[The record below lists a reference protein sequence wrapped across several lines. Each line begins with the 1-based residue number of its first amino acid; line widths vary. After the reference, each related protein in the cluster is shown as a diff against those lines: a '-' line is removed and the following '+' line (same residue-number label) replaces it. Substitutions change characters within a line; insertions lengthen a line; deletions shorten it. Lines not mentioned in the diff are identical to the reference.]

1 MKIFHAITDAEI
13 VPVFYDK
20 TGIKPNILISYAYQ
34 EGNISKLVKTYR
46 SMIGSLYLDS
56 GAFSVFTGA
65 SKMDVREYAAF
76 LNRYGDHFDAC
87 FTMDDRFD
95 DAEHNLDN
103 QLFLEQ
109 KLSRK
114 SWKPIPVIH
123 DYLQPVAEFRTYVGL
138 EHKYIA
144 LGSLGARK
152 KISRQVL
159 EEIQEKFPKIKIH
172 MFGQLNMKLLEKYRP
187 FSADSAGWAHQAG
200 IGGTVNYWR
209 PADNKRYSYSYGGAD
224 SNNAKHIKN
233 SPFWEEIKDFLHKTF
248 KYTYN
253 DLHSYLPRQILNIYA
268 TIQFEKYINSMK

>member
-65 SKMDVREYAAF
+65 SKVDVREYAAF
-76 LNRYGDHFDAC
+76 LNRYGDYFDAC

-109 KLSRK
+109 ELYRK

-138 EHKYIA
+138 GHKYIA

-152 KISRQVL
+152 KISRQVI
-159 EEIQEKFPKIKIH
+159 EEIQKEYPTIKIH
-172 MFGQLNMKLLEKYRP
+172 MFGQLNMKLLKQYRP
-187 FSADSAGWAHQAG
+187 YSADSAGWAHQAG
-200 IGGTVNYWR
+200 RGGTVYYWR
-209 PADNKRYSYSYGGAD
+209 ATDNKRYSYSYGGAE
-224 SNNAKHIKN
+224 STQAKHIKN
-233 SPFWEEIKDFLHKTF
+233 SPFWREIEDFLRKNF

-253 DLHSYLPRQILNIYA
+253 DLHNYLPRQILNIYA
-268 TIQFEKYINSMK
+268 TIQFENYVNSLK

>member
-1 MKIFHAITDAEI
+1 MKIFHAISNAEI

-76 LNRYGDHFDAC
+76 LNRYGDNFDAC

-109 KLSRK
+109 ELSRK

-123 DYLQPVAEFRTYVGL
+123 DYLQPVAEFRMYVGL

-144 LGSLGARK
+144 LGSLGARR
-152 KISRQVL
+152 KISRQVI
-159 EEIQEKFPKIKIH
+159 EEIQKEFPTIKIH
-172 MFGQLNMKLLEKYRP
+172 MFGQLNMKLLKQYRP
-187 FSADSAGWAHQAG
+187 YSADSAGWAHQAG
-200 IGGTVNYWR
+200 IGGTVYYWR
-209 PADNKRYSYSYGGAD
+209 ATDNKRYSYSYGGAD
-224 SNNAKHIKN
+224 SNKVTHIKN
-233 SPFWEEIKDFLHKTF
+233 SPFWGEIEDFLHKTF
-248 KYTYN
+248 QYTYN
-253 DLHSYLPRQILNIYA
+253 DLHNPRPRHILNIYA
-268 TIQFEKYINSMK
+268 TIQFEHYVNSLK